1 MKAIILSHAKVP
13 DDADQCEL
21 HRFGY
26 CIGDG
31 TNVLHSDS
39 LSLRTALVLVA
50 ELRSGSALLKMCRRI
65 VECDPLDYDQ
75 LIGQSFSD
83 TSSAQRGAPSA

>member
-1 MKAIILSHAKVP
+1 MKAIILAHAKVP
-13 DDADQCEL
+13 DDADHCEL

-26 CIGDG
+26 YIGDG

-50 ELRSGSALLKMCRRI
+50 ELRSGSALLKMCHRI
-65 VECDPLDYDQ
+65 VKCDPLDYDQ